1 MLVNQAREQARK
13 LNEPSPS
20 TLKLGSSA
28 RKQAR
33 EQARAYSFKT
43 EPSRACLILGS
54 TRLGYTPSPAP
65 PLLLSDVADD
75 GIPVFTQG
83 LLKKNSPLIS
93 FLFGLHWWGNV
104 SLMVLMGL
112 IYFVVWLGFG

>member
-13 LNEPSPS
+13 LNELSPS

-33 EQARAYSFKT
+33 EQVRAYSFKI

-54 TRLGYTPSPAP
+54 VTPLFLGMTE
-65 PLLLSDVADD
+65 V
-75 GIPVFTQG
+75 IFIFRI
-83 LLKKNSPLIS
+83 KKWDER
-93 FLFGLHWWGNV
+93 FF
-104 SLMVLMGL
+104 
-112 IYFVVWLGFG
+112 

>member
-54 TRLGYTPSPAP
+54 TRLGYTPTNFDPRSSYFYLFQVLDPISE
-65 PLLLSDVADD
+65 LLVCS
-75 GIPVFTQG
+75 
-83 LLKKNSPLIS
+83 
-93 FLFGLHWWGNV
+93 
-104 SLMVLMGL
+104 VLDSHL
-112 IYFVVWLGFG
+112 CHKIY

>member
-1 MLVNQAREQARK
+1 MLVNQAREQTRK

-54 TRLGYTPSPAP
+54 TRLGYTPMCGGVGEDSRHEIRHVDIRVGTHMFY
-65 PLLLSDVADD
+65 L
-75 GIPVFTQG
+75 
-83 LLKKNSPLIS
+83 
-93 FLFGLHWWGNV
+93 NV
-104 SLMVLMGL
+104 CVCHCMCT
-112 IYFVVWLGFG
+112 